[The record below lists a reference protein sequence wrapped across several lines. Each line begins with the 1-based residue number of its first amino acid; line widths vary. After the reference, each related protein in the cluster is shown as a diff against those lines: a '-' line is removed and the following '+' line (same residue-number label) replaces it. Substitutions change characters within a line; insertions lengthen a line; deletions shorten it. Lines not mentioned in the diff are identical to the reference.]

1 MTTLRHSLPGLD
13 AYLRRHVPAQAR
25 ILAALAT
32 GVANQAASSRWPAL
46 RRIEVDGQALDL
58 TADRITPAGP
68 LLEAYSYMVQLT
80 PAGKEQRQVGC

>member
-1 MTTLRHSLPGLD
+1 
-13 AYLRRHVPAQAR
+13 
-25 ILAALAT
+25 
-32 GVANQAASSRWPAL
+32 L

-68 LLEAYSYMVQLT
+68 LLEAYSYLVQLT